1 MYYFL
6 CEFLYVGDRSRFSAN
21 IPDEVGH
28 RCIIKSDTNLDE
40 IKPSVLKRQYEI
52 QELLSD
58 NFCEDIN
65 LIEITEEELNTEY
78 YDLEILTINKAD
90 L

>member
-21 IPDEVGH
+21 IPDKVGH
-28 RCIIKSDTNLDE
+28 LCIIKSDVDLYE
-40 IKPSVLKRQYEI
+40 VKLSLVKLQYEI
-52 QELLSD
+52 QELLYNND
-58 NFCEDIN
+58 CEDIN
-65 LIEITEEELNTEY
+65 ITKITEEELNTEY